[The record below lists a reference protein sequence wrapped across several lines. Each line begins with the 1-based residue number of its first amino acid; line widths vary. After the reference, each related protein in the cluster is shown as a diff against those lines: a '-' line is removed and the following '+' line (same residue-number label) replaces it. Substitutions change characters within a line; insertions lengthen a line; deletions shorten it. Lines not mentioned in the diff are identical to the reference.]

1 MIERRLTRRLNC
13 GSANWIFKIK
23 YRATGSLITKEWCWI
38 KNPGKTWRKT
48 VLNMV
53 SAKGLWGAEG
63 DLPSNGLQGKV
74 I

>member
-1 MIERRLTRRLNC
+1 MALRTEFSRLN
-13 GSANWIFKIK
+13 
-23 YRATGSLITKEWCWI
+23 TGQQGPLITKDWCWI

-74 I
+74 T